1 MSKILDPNHELDRVL
16 LAFRRVFF
24 QVGAFSFFINILM
37 LAPAVYM
44 MQVYDRVLASRNEL
58 TLLFLTLLVL
68 GLYALMGALEWV
80 RSRVLVRVGTQLD
93 VMLHER
99 VFNAAFLGNK
109 LGAGRNPAQAMQDLT
124 SIRQFVAGNGVL
136 AFFDAPWIPIFI
148 GVIALIHP
156 LLGAFSLFAAVVMF
170 VLALLNE
177 IYTRPPLNEANNQ
190 FSAAN
195 LYANNN
201 LRHAEVIEA
210 MGMLAGIR
218 ARWLE
223 RHKKFLALQA
233 LASDRAAVI
242 SSITKAVRLAFQSL
256 VLGLAAWFAIDGLI
270 SPGAL
275 IGAMVLMSRTLAPV
289 EQLIGTWR
297 QWIGARTSYART
309 KELLDTFPAPPVPM
323 RLPAPL
329 GAVAVENAAVIP
341 PGSKVPVLKGLNF
354 AIPAGEVVCVI
365 GPSGA
370 GKSSLAR
377 LLAGI
382 WAPAAG
388 HARLDGADI
397 SAWDKSELG
406 PYLGYLPQDI
416 ELFEGSVADNIARFS
431 AVDSERVVTAARAAG
446 VHDLILHLPQGY
458 DTPIGVDGSILS
470 GGQRQRIALARA
482 LYGEPVLLVLD
493 EPNSN
498 LDDAGEAALLQAIQ
512 KLKAQGKT
520 VVLVSHRTGM
530 LPVVDRLL
538 VLREGGISS
547 YGLRDQ
553 VLAQLKGGPQAARSD
568 RQTVQEQSER

>member
-109 LGAGRNPAQAMQDLT
+109 QGAGRNPAQAMQDLT

-223 RHKKFLALQA
+223 RHRKFLALQS

-297 QWIGARTSYART
+297 QWIGARSSYVRT

-329 GAVAVENAAVIP
+329 GAIAVENAAVIP

-397 SAWDKSELG
+397 SAWDKRELG

-416 ELFEGSVADNIARFS
+416 ELFDGSVADNIARFS

-538 VLREGGISS
+538 VLREGGISA
-547 YGLRDQ
+547 YGPRDQ
-553 VLAQLKGGPQAARSD
+553 VLAQLKGGTQVVRGD

>member
-99 VFNAAFLGNK
+99 VFNATFLGNK

-547 YGLRDQ
+547 YGPRDQ